1 MFKINYTL
9 IVFLTFLF
17 LTNCQ
22 TVKNKTDKIIEKE
35 NIKLSKFIGRPSSE
49 LNKNLGEPDESFK
62 NEIGNFIFIYNTK
75 KYGIS
80 CKRSFEVNSNSI
92 VIGFVSKG
100 CF

>member
-1 MFKINYTL
+1 MNKNFLISFL
-9 IVFLTFLF
+9 IVSTFLF
-17 LTNCQ
+17 SGCQ

-35 NIKLSKFIGRPSSE
+35 NNKLSKFIGRPSSE

>member
-1 MFKINYTL
+1 MVISFNA
-9 IVFLTFLF
+9 TFLKSDE
-17 LTNCQ
+17 
-22 TVKNKTDKIIEKE
+22 VKDLIDPQYPYA
-35 NIKLSKFIGRPSSE
+35 LS
-49 LNKNLGEPDESFK
+49 KNLGEPDESFK